1 MTPPSLPQIKRR
13 DYKGTLGSLKFPQ
26 KSIKKTLYLL
36 IMFFEVLLHLLA
48 HEFVTNVGSIE
59 FYNMHDTE
67 TKHKMEIIKPLQLGS
82 LFVPFI
88 FVDFKMKPLL
98 VAWVLIKFRNF
109 YFSR

>member
-1 MTPPSLPQIKRR
+1 
-13 DYKGTLGSLKFPQ
+13 
-26 KSIKKTLYLL
+26 
-36 IMFFEVLLHLLA
+36 MFFEVLLHLLA

-67 TKHKMEIIKPLQLGS
+67 TNNKMEISLIKPLQLVS